1 MPQIK
6 YRIVIKVSKN
16 QPARQKPDRCL
27 SENHYCPMATEFTV
41 LLDDYSHRNATF
53 IPRSQDGI
61 NDGPIVTGRC
71 KWTVKIKAP
80 ENQQVLV
87 QRLPGIPAKNSIKRN
102 SSLLQNV
109 LISNQK
115 GLNDEI
121 RSASFSVH
129 SAQKRSKF
137 EISITWEAGSL
148 KSYGDLDNVRVML
161 PIPGYCSRT
170 MLAFNGKCYAMSAV
184 EQNVTDAMSS
194 VRGDAQLASF
204 SSMTDICEFVA

>member
-1 MPQIK
+1 
-6 YRIVIKVSKN
+6 
-16 QPARQKPDRCL
+16 
-27 SENHYCPMATEFTV
+27 MATEVTV

-129 SAQKRSKF
+129 SAQKK
-137 EISITWEAGSL
+137 AGSL

-184 EQNVTDAMSS
+184 EKNVTDAMSS